1 MIFLSMKMEI
11 YFNLKKGENNLMA
24 QLFDLNGKVAV
35 AIGGNGVLGSAMAKG
50 LASHG
55 AKVAIVG
62 RNLEKAEEVAKEIN
76 ESGGE
81 AKAFSADVS
90 SKDSLV
96 NAANEIEQWSGG
108 WDILLNAPGTNS
120 ATPFFELGMD
130 EWDKIMDINL
140 KGIVLTCQ
148 IFAKKMIEQD
158 RKGSI
163 INISSVSSTTPL
175 SRVFTYSVSKA
186 GLNSVTQFLAREF
199 APNGIRVNAI
209 IPGFF
214 PAEQNRKILDK
225 ERIESIMRHTP
236 MNRFGEA
243 EELQGAT
250 VWLASEKASSFVTG
264 TLVQVDGGF
273 GSMTI

>member
-1 MIFLSMKMEI
+1 MT
-11 YFNLKKGENNLMA
+11 N
-24 QLFDLNGKVAV
+24 LFDLSGKTAV

-50 LASHG
+50 LAAHG

-62 RNLEKAEEVAKEIN
+62 RNLEKAEEVVKEIQAA
-76 ESGGE
+76 GGE
-81 AKAFSADVS
+81 AKAFQADVS
-90 SKDSLV
+90 AKESLIKV
-96 NAANEIEQWSGG
+96 ADEIDAWSGG
-108 WDILLNAPGTNS
+108 CDILLNAPGTNS
-120 ATPFFELGMD
+120 ATPFFELDMEEYD
-130 EWDKIMDINL
+130 RIMDINL

-148 IFAKKMIEQD
+148 IFAKRMIEQN

-199 APNGIRVNAI
+199 AEQGIRVNAV

-225 ERIESIMRHTP
+225 ERIENIMRHTP

-243 EELQGAT
+243 EELQGT
-250 VWLASEKASSFVTG
+250 VVFLASEKASSFVTG
-264 TLVQVDGGF
+264 AFIRVDGGY

>member
-1 MIFLSMKMEI
+1 MMK
-11 YFNLKKGENNLMA
+11 N
-24 QLFDLNGKVAV
+24 LFDLTGKTVVAV
-35 AIGGNGVLGSAMAKG
+35 GGNGVLGSAMAKG
-50 LASHG
+50 LADHG

-62 RNLEKAEEVAKEIN
+62 RNLETAEAVVKEIIGD
-76 ESGGE
+76 GGE
-81 AKAFSADVS
+81 AKAFQADVS
-90 SKDSLV
+90 SKESLIQ
-96 NAANEIEQWSGG
+96 AANEIEQWSGG

-120 ATPFFELGMD
+120 PTPFFDLGMD
-130 EWDKIMDINL
+130 EYDKIMDINL
-140 KGIVLTCQ
+140 KGIILTCQ
-148 IFAKKMIEQD
+148 IFAKRMIEQD

-225 ERIESIMRHTP
+225 DRIESIMRHTP

-264 TLVQVDGGF
+264 ALIRVDGGF

>member
-1 MIFLSMKMEI
+1 
-11 YFNLKKGENNLMA
+11 
-24 QLFDLNGKVAV
+24 
-35 AIGGNGVLGSAMAKG
+35 
-50 LASHG
+50 LADHG

-62 RNLEKAEEVAKEIN
+62 RNLETAEAVVKEIIEN
-76 ESGGE
+76 GGE
-81 AKAFSADVS
+81 AKAFQADVS

-96 NAANEIEQWSGG
+96 QVANEIEQWSGG

-120 ATPFFELGMD
+120 PTPFFDLDMD
-130 EWDKIMDINL
+130 EYDKIMDINL
-140 KGIVLTCQ
+140 KGIVMTCQ
-148 IFAKKMIEQD
+148 IFAKRMIEQE

-199 APNGIRVNAI
+199 ATSGIRVNAI

-225 ERIESIMRHTP
+225 DRIASIMGHTP
-236 MNRFGEA
+236 MERFGEA

-250 VWLASEKASSFVTG
+250 VFLASDKASSFVTG
-264 TLVQVDGGF
+264 ALLRVDGGF
-273 GSMTI
+273 GAMTI

>member
-1 MIFLSMKMEI
+1 MK
-11 YFNLKKGENNLMA
+11 N
-24 QLFDLNGKVAV
+24 LFDLTGKTAV

-50 LASHG
+50 LADHG

-62 RNLEKAEEVAKEIN
+62 RNLETAEAVVKEIIEN
-76 ESGGE
+76 GGE
-81 AKAFSADVS
+81 AKAFQADVS

-96 NAANEIEQWSGG
+96 QAANEIEQWSGG

-120 ATPFFELGMD
+120 PTPFFDLDMD
-130 EWDKIMDINL
+130 EYDKIMDINL
-140 KGIVLTCQ
+140 KGIVMTCQ
-148 IFAKKMIEQD
+148 IFAKRMIEQE

-199 APNGIRVNAI
+199 ATSGIRVNAI

-225 ERIESIMRHTP
+225 ERIESIMGHTP
-236 MNRFGEA
+236 MKRFGEA

-250 VWLASEKASSFVTG
+250 VFLASDQASSFVTG
-264 TLVQVDGGF
+264 ALIRVDGGF
-273 GSMTI
+273 GAMTI

>member
-1 MIFLSMKMEI
+1 
-11 YFNLKKGENNLMA
+11 MA
-24 QLFDLNGKVAV
+24 NLFDLTGKTAV

-50 LASHG
+50 LAEHG
-55 AKVAIVG
+55 ARVAIVG
-62 RNLEKAEEVAKEIN
+62 RNLEKAEAVVKEIN
-76 ESGGE
+76 DNGGE
-81 AKAFSADVS
+81 AKAFQADVS
-90 SKDSLV
+90 SRDSLIK
-96 NAANEIEQWSGG
+96 AADEIDQWSGG
-108 WDILLNAPGTNS
+108 CDILLNAPGTNS
-120 ATPFFELGMD
+120 STPFLELEMD
-130 EWDKIMDINL
+130 EYDKIMEINL
-140 KGIVLTCQ
+140 KGIVLACQ
-148 IFAKKMIEQD
+148 IFAKRMIEQD

-214 PAEQNRKILDK
+214 PAEQNRKILDAD
-225 ERIESIMRHTP
+225 RIESIMRHTP

-250 VWLASEKASSFVTG
+250 VWLASDKASSFVTG
-264 TLVQVDGGF
+264 ALIRVDGGF